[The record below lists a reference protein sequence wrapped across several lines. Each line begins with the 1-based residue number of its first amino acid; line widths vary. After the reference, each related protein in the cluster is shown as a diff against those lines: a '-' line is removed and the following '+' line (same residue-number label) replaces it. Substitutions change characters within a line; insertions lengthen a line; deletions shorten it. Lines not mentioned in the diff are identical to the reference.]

1 MSNGKSLNVASWC
14 LFHYLLD
21 INGYFITLLIY
32 FILQN
37 KELLENRKSR
47 KNRWDEFL
55 QGQYQNC
62 DEIDKDFNEQVER
75 LKKHYDELED
85 KLGYSTKTL
94 HDWFKY

>member
-1 MSNGKSLNVASWC
+1 M
-14 LFHYLLD
+14 LD

-32 FILQN
+32 FTLQN

-62 DEIDKDFNEQVER
+62 DEIDKDFNEQVEH
-75 LKKHYDELED
+75 LKTHYDELED

-94 HDWFKY
+94 HD